1 MHTTIIENTTV
12 WRIDSVNSGWAY
24 EFTHKP
30 TGKTAFIQD
39 NEASMWRDDY
49 EKISQPDGPRSTR
62 AYRFTWDEILDE
74 LCFAYL
80 PD

>member
-1 MHTTIIENTTV
+1 MHTITIENTNV
-12 WRIDSVNSGWAY
+12 WRIDSVNNGWAY

-39 NEASMWRDDY
+39 DEASMWRDDY
-49 EKISQPDGPRSTR
+49 DQMVKDFTTKGTR
-62 AYRFTWDEILDE
+62 AHRFTWNEILDE